1 MCHKTMKVVSL
12 YSLPHYYVE
21 LEVTGKC
28 VNSGG
33 GYGLEIL
40 AWFRFYEPEKPT
52 QWLETRLT
60 KIEKQLRE
68 SATYKIYFFCARMI
82 LWYPILGLSAIE
94 SSLLREDANRDLR
107 KLSRIICPLH
117 RSFSMRVWPS
127 FHPFSRKMSIIWRC
141 PLWGDFTVVNN
152 SLFSYNT

>member
-1 MCHKTMKVVSL
+1 MFVKVWSQLLGKCLFSKKEPSNGVDKNAVAVTRLSSCGEEEAVVHVPQNNESCFIVF
-12 YSLPHYYVE
+12 SLPHYYVE

-40 AWFRFYEPEKPT
+40 AWFRFYEPEKST

-68 SATYKIYFFCARMI
+68 SATYKIYFFCAIMI
-82 LWYPILGLSAIE
+82 L
-94 SSLLREDANRDLR
+94 
-107 KLSRIICPLH
+107 
-117 RSFSMRVWPS
+117 
-127 FHPFSRKMSIIWRC
+127 
-141 PLWGDFTVVNN
+141 
-152 SLFSYNT
+152 